1 MSSRAPLQLGD
12 LDAAASSNPNRNLNP
27 NPNPNPN
34 PIQVRL
40 SGHGRR
46 DLLRAERRGL

>member
-27 NPNPNPN
+27 NPNSN

-46 DLLRAERRGL
+46 DLLRAE